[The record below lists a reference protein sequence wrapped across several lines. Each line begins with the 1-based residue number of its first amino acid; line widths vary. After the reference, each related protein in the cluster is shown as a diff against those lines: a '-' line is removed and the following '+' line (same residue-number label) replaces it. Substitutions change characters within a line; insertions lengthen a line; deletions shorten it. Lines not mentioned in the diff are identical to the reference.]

1 MADTTN
7 VRGARLTYIGD
18 FYFYSDNAHVVKRMT
33 FSDAN
38 TMTYDATVTDPTVFT
53 RPWTMRIVQ
62 KRRPDDEVWEN
73 ACREGNVNPDV
84 WFDKK

>member
-1 MADTTN
+1 MVDTTT

-18 FYFYSDNAHVVKRMT
+18 FYSDNAHVVERMT

-38 TMTYDATVTDPTVFT
+38 TMTYDATVTDQTVFT
-53 RPWTMRIVQ
+53 RPWTMRIVH